1 MTTLVSPTHRRFL
14 FGVGAVLLSAPLL
27 AFGLFEW
34 THLERYPVEPARI
47 ALAEVPTVAPFSG
60 GERPWVEIVD
70 GAWVQ
75 CERANDP
82 VPGPLSPAVLTDAGR
97 AIVVYIS
104 PEDAVPCELLAL
116 GPARGYLMRMTSAQL
131 RGLLQSGQIDR
142 AAFAADAVFYALCA
156 CGGRADALWGIGGS
170 AVAVVGLWS
179 LYPVLGLI
187 DVARSRRRSP
197 RARA

>member
-82 VPGPLSPAVLTDAGR
+82 VPVSISTARSGASAAVSRAASLAIHSSTLTGAG
-97 AIVVYIS
+97 AQQ
-104 PEDAVPCELLAL
+104 
-116 GPARGYLMRMTSAQL
+116 ARGT
-131 RGLLQSGQIDR
+131 
-142 AAFAADAVFYALCA
+142 
-156 CGGRADALWGIGGS
+156 
-170 AVAVVGLWS
+170 
-179 LYPVLGLI
+179 
-187 DVARSRRRSP
+187 
-197 RARA
+197 

>member
-1 MTTLVSPTHRRFL
+1 M
-14 FGVGAVLLSAPLL
+14 LSAPLL
-27 AFGLFEW
+27 AYGLFKW
-34 THLERYPVEPARI
+34 AHLGRYPAEPARI
-47 ALAEVPTVAPFSG
+47 ALAEVPSVAPFSG

-75 CERANDP
+75 CDHADDP
-82 VPGPLSPAVLTDAGR
+82 AQDARSPAVLTDAGR
-97 AIVVYIS
+97 SIVVYIA
-104 PEDAVPCELLAL
+104 PEDAFTCELLAL

-131 RGLLQSGQIDR
+131 RSVLRAGQIDR
-142 AAFAADAVFYALCA
+142 DDFATDAVFYTLCS

-187 DVARSRRRSP
+187 DVSRRRRRSP
-197 RARA
+197 GARA